1 MQKDTFRNIKSWFF
15 QFQGI
20 LGRQTPKPKWFLE
33 LRVLRTDTS
42 LKNWLK
48 SALIPFL
55 CLLPKDWFILNKNEL
70 HTIKNHQLSLSTSF
84 SAHKRG
90 GFALFH
96 LFGVISGLFRVVFLA
111 CPSSCYNLFQV
122 TAFVTNNDLQNI
134 LTCKF
139 TKLYE
144 LYVRYYYKVR

>member
-48 SALIPFL
+48 SALIPVL

-70 HTIKNHQLSLSTSF
+70 HTIKNH
-84 SAHKRG
+84 
-90 GFALFH
+90 
-96 LFGVISGLFRVVFLA
+96 
-111 CPSSCYNLFQV
+111 
-122 TAFVTNNDLQNI
+122 
-134 LTCKF
+134 
-139 TKLYE
+139 
-144 LYVRYYYKVR
+144 

>member
-70 HTIKNHQLSLSTSF
+70 HTIKN
-84 SAHKRG
+84 
-90 GFALFH
+90 
-96 LFGVISGLFRVVFLA
+96 
-111 CPSSCYNLFQV
+111 Y
-122 TAFVTNNDLQNI
+122 
-134 LTCKF
+134 
-139 TKLYE
+139 
-144 LYVRYYYKVR
+144 